1 MASLSSWVGSFAHSG
16 KSGGFCCLLPST
28 HSNQGPP
35 SACPPGFHGSGC
47 QGVCECQQGASC
59 DPVSGQCLCP
69 AGFHGQFCEK
79 GECQPLPPPF
89 TLSSFWLVWGWEH
102 RACCPHQGASQAFLE
117 TVASSSVTVTK
128 GCPVIPSAASAFA
141 RQGVQEPH
149 VTWVSG
155 GPAQGGT

>member
-79 GECQPLPPPF
+79 GECQPPPPPF
-89 TLSSFWLVWGWEH
+89 TLSSFRLVWGREH